1 MLTATALINADVAI
15 GPDTSLIYKYREG
28 YRRDKLLTSW
38 SQSGSS
44 RRRSQLSSESRLS
57 VGVRTGRD
65 SVVMR
70 TEPRQDATTLQVCM
84 IYNTTVSSS

>member
-1 MLTATALINADVAI
+1 MLTATALINADVVI

-38 SQSGSS
+38 SQSGTS
-44 RRRSQLSSESRLS
+44 RQRRQLSSESRLS

-84 IYNTTVSSS
+84 I